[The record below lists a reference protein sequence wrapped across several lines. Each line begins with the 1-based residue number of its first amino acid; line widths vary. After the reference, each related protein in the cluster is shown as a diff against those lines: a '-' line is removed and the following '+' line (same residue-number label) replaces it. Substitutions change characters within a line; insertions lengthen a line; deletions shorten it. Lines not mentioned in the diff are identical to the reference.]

1 MTDPVPVSSK
11 PTSIDAD
18 DSEATK
24 KIPPPAV
31 MNALSIKV
39 AGAIRPYL
47 DKAAPLL
54 VAASTGF
61 AMVEPYAVALWAYL
75 QYVWEKLQPYH
86 PEEMFPALAG
96 FVLVFFGG
104 NFFTLCAAVEAYRLV
119 GFADTKKA
127 LQKLHKSYALAMA
140 ASKKDDELDED
151 GDGVADV
158 KQIGK
163 KELVVRKLGVVAKAV
178 DPVLVADA
186 LTAINTG
193 LMAVVATLRVKF
205 AQCVTLGVTV
215 GGIAHNIV
223 STHIEPVLLELT
235 PAEYK
240 KWVAP
245 SVKHGCQLAGVTL
258 AWSLQMTISAF
269 HSSSRGAQLFA
280 RGTLAYLV
288 RRNYLK
294 PSAVDETGKFFNAF
308 IVLFGFVGFWSQFW
322 SGFSLPFPLNILLLP
337 VRLMEW
343 GLRVVVFML
352 G

>member
-1 MTDPVPVSSK
+1 MSDPVPVSSK
-11 PTSIDAD
+11 PAGDAD
-18 DSEATK
+18 EAKTSPK
-24 KIPPPAV
+24 TSPVVI
-31 MNALSIKV
+31 NALSVKM

-47 DKAAPLL
+47 DKAAPAL
-54 VAASTGF
+54 VMVSTALGL
-61 AMVEPYAVALWAYL
+61 AEPYVVALWAYL

-119 GFADTKKA
+119 GFEDTKRA
-127 LQKLHKSYALAMA
+127 ISKLVASYKTARA
-140 ASKKDDELDED
+140 ASAKDDELDED
-151 GDGVADV
+151 GDGIADV

-178 DPVLVADA
+178 DPELVADA

-215 GGIAHNIV
+215 GSIAHNIV
-223 STHIEPVLLELT
+223 STHFEPVLLELT
-235 PAEYK
+235 PADYK
-240 KWVAP
+240 KWVGP
-245 SVKHGCQLAGVTL
+245 TVKHGCKLAGVML

-280 RGTLAYLV
+280 RGTLSYFV
-288 RRNYLK
+288 RRGYLK
-294 PSAVDETGKFFNAF
+294 KTAVDETGKFFNAC
-308 IVLFGFVGFWSQFW
+308 IVVFGLVGFWSQFW

-337 VRLMEW
+337 VRLAEW
-343 GLRVVVFML
+343 GLRVLVFML

>member
-1 MTDPVPVSSK
+1 M
-11 PTSIDAD
+11 
-18 DSEATK
+18 
-24 KIPPPAV
+24 
-31 MNALSIKV
+31 
-39 AGAIRPYL
+39 Y
-47 DKAAPLL
+47 
-54 VAASTGF
+54 
-61 AMVEPYAVALWAYL
+61 
-75 QYVWEKLQPYH
+75 Q
-86 PEEMFPALAG
+86 
-96 FVLVFFGG
+96 
-104 NFFTLCAAVEAYRLV
+104 
-119 GFADTKKA
+119 
-127 LQKLHKSYALAMA
+127 
-140 ASKKDDELDED
+140 
-151 GDGVADV
+151 
-158 KQIGK
+158 
-163 KELVVRKLGVVAKAV
+163 VRKLGVVAKAV

-223 STHIEPVLLELT
+223 STHIEPVRIGRFPNPGTLFYLSAGDCCPYIAIYKTDSFRLQSQVLLELT

-294 PSAVDETGKFFNAF
+294 
-308 IVLFGFVGFWSQFW
+308 
-322 SGFSLPFPLNILLLP
+322 
-337 VRLMEW
+337 VRLAFPCNPTSTFAHTRTRRDGYYLCPYSYHKGALPLTVYSYQSLIHAVRETDTLFASSQAIR
-343 GLRVVVFML
+343 GGRNREVLQRVHRGTCCIGAFPNSDTL
-352 G
+352 LAHTRPAKGQLCLCLFT

>member
-61 AMVEPYAVALWAYL
+61 AMVEPYAVALWVYL

-163 KELVVRKLGVVAKAV
+163 KELVVRHFPTEHVPPPRLRILVLPRDYSLG
-178 DPVLVADA
+178 
-186 LTAINTG
+186 
-193 LMAVVATLRVKF
+193 
-205 AQCVTLGVTV
+205 
-215 GGIAHNIV
+215 
-223 STHIEPVLLELT
+223 
-235 PAEYK
+235 
-240 KWVAP
+240 
-245 SVKHGCQLAGVTL
+245 
-258 AWSLQMTISAF
+258 
-269 HSSSRGAQLFA
+269 
-280 RGTLAYLV
+280 
-288 RRNYLK
+288 
-294 PSAVDETGKFFNAF
+294 
-308 IVLFGFVGFWSQFW
+308 
-322 SGFSLPFPLNILLLP
+322 LLP
-337 VRLMEW
+337 RL
-343 GLRVVVFML
+343 FT
-352 G
+352 

>member
-1 MTDPVPVSSK
+1 MSDPVPVSSK
-11 PTSIDAD
+11 PTG
-18 DSEATK
+18 DSDEVNKSAK
-24 KIPPPAV
+24 SPVAI
-31 MNALSIKV
+31 NALSVKM

-47 DKAAPLL
+47 DKAAPAL
-54 VAASTGF
+54 V
-61 AMVEPYAVALWAYL
+61 MVTTAFGIAEPYVVALWAYL

-86 PEEMFPALAG
+86 PEELFPALAG

-119 GFADTKKA
+119 GFEDTKRA
-127 LQKLHKSYALAMA
+127 IGKLVASYKVARA
-140 ASKKDDELDED
+140 ASAKDDELDED
-151 GDGVADV
+151 GDGIADV

-178 DPVLVADA
+178 DPELVADA

-223 STHIEPVLLELT
+223 STHFEPVLLELT
-235 PAEYK
+235 PPDYK

-245 SVKHGCQLAGVTL
+245 TVRHGCKLAGVTL

-280 RGTLAYLV
+280 RGTLSYLV
-288 RRNYLK
+288 RRGYLK
-294 PSAVDETGKFFNAF
+294 SSAVDETGKFFNLCIVAF
-308 IVLFGFVGFWSQFW
+308 GLVGFWSQFW

-337 VRLMEW
+337 VRFAEW
-343 GLRVVVFML
+343 GLRVLVFML